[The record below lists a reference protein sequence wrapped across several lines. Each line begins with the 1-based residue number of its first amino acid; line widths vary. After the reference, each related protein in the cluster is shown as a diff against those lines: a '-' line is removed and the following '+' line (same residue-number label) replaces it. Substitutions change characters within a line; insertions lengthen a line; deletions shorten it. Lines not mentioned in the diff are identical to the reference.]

1 MLSVHGKRAD
11 GFHALTSLVVALGF
25 GDTLT
30 IRLNGAEDVL
40 HCSDPVVPLGPEN
53 LVLKAA
59 VAIRER
65 LGREVFFEFA
75 LDKRIP
81 MGAGLGGGS
90 GNAAVALRGMNQLLG
105 VPFSNSELYEIAAEL
120 GSDCPFFVESAPAL
134 MSGRGEVIE
143 RLAAPVAACLRG
155 KRVVLF
161 RPDFAVETSW
171 AYECLAAGAPG
182 TYEPVSKA
190 AARIERYIKQGALAD
205 LLYNSFEV
213 PVGQKYLAIS
223 TLLEQL
229 RDAGVA
235 CLMSG
240 SGSCCFAL
248 LEKNGLAVGE
258 IERIV
263 RDAWGETIFW
273 VETSIS

>member
-1 MLSVHGKRAD
+1 MSV
-11 GFHALTSLVVALGF
+11 
-25 GDTLT
+25 
-30 IRLNGAEDVL
+30 
-40 HCSDPVVPLGPEN
+40 
-53 LVLKAA
+53 
-59 VAIRER
+59 
-65 LGREVFFEFA
+65 
-75 LDKRIP
+75 
-81 MGAGLGGGS
+81 
-90 GNAAVALRGMNQLLG
+90 
-105 VPFSNSELYEIAAEL
+105 
-120 GSDCPFFVESAPAL
+120 
-134 MSGRGEVIE
+134 
-143 RLAAPVAACLRG
+143 
-155 KRVVLF
+155 
-161 RPDFAVETSW
+161 
-171 AYECLAAGAPG
+171 AAGAPG
-182 TYEPVSKA
+182 TYEPVPKA
-190 AARIERYIKQGALAD
+190 AARIERYIQQGALAN

-248 LEKNGLAVGE
+248 LEKNGPAAGE

>member
-30 IRLNGAEDVL
+30 IRLSGVEDVL

-59 VAIRER
+59 AAIRER
-65 LGREVFFEFA
+65 LGRDVFFEFT

-81 MGAGLGGGS
+81 VGAGLGGGS

-105 VPFSNSELYEIAAEL
+105 VPFSNPELHEIAAEL

-134 MSGRGEVIE
+134 MSGRGEVVE
-143 RLAAPVAACLRG
+143 PLVASVAAGLRG
-155 KRVVLF
+155 KRLVLF
-161 RPDFAVETSW
+161 RPDFPVETPW
-171 AYECLAAGAPG
+171 AYACLAAGAPE
-182 TYEPVSKA
+182 TYEPVAKG
-190 AARIERYIKQGALAD
+190 AARIERYIQQGALAD

-213 PVGQKYLAIS
+213 PVGQKYLAIP

-248 LEKNGLAVGE
+248 LEKNGPAAVE

-263 RDAWGETIFW
+263 RDAWGETVFW

>member
-11 GFHALTSLVVALGF
+11 GFHALTSLVVAVGF

-53 LVLKAA
+53 LILKAA
-59 VAIRER
+59 AAMRER
-65 LGREVFFEFA
+65 FGREVFFEFA

-81 MGAGLGGGS
+81 IGAGLGGGS

-105 VPFSNSELYEIAAEL
+105 VPFSNPELYEIAAEL
-120 GSDCPFFVESAPAL
+120 GSDCPFFVESTPAL

-143 RLAAPVAACLRG
+143 PLVAPVAACLRG

-161 RPDFAVETSW
+161 RPDFAVETPW

-182 TYEPVSKA
+182 TYEPVPKA
-190 AARIERYIKQGALAD
+190 AARIERYIQQGALAN

-248 LEKNGLAVGE
+248 LEKNGPAAGE